1 MSEASTILHEISDH
15 LGARALDLR
24 AWDGTAAVTV
34 APGELPDAATFLDT
48 GLDAR
53 FVISAGTDLRHIGS
67 GFRVDHIFSQ
77 DARKT
82 WIVLRAYADSDD
94 PAVASITPLV
104 PAAAWAERE
113 FQDLLGIRADG
124 HPDPRRLVLADD
136 WPAGVHPLRRDV
148 PHNFRPEPAENVA
161 PPLAAPPG
169 NAVTI
174 PIGPFFPVLEEPA
187 FLKVFAD
194 GEEVVG
200 LDYRGFFNHRGIEK
214 LGDSRLTYNEIPF
227 IAERICGI
235 CGFVHSTSYVQAVE
249 QAAGI
254 DVPLRARYIRSLVLE
269 LERVHSH
276 LLWLGIAGHILGFD
290 TVLMQTWRMREPV
303 MWLMEKITGNRKT
316 FGMNVVGGVRRDI
329 PRESHEEILRVLG
342 EVEAGWKKV
351 ISAVLDD
358 TPLLMRL
365 SKVGVLST
373 ADARRLGSVGPTAR
387 GSMRP
392 IDTRIDHPYAAYDR
406 IEVKGVWKDSCDVAA
421 RTLVRLEETLE
432 SVRQVRH
439 LLAEMPDGPVLATIT
454 EAIPPGR
461 EGISA
466 VEAPRGEVIHYV
478 MTGEDARPYRWRVR
492 APTYANLQALA
503 AALQGMSLAD
513 VPITLGSMDPCF
525 SCTERLQVVDVRSRE
540 VRIFDADQLRQMARS
555 GEVPKAA
562 ALRAPDSRLWD
573 PSKGA
578 RP

>member
-1 MSEASTILHEISDH
+1 MSESSSILQEIADH
-15 LGARALDLR
+15 LGARALHLS

-34 APGELPDAATFLDT
+34 APFDLPDVAAFLDA

-53 FVISAGTDLRHIGS
+53 FVISVGSDLRHLDA

-77 DARKT
+77 DRRKT
-82 WIVLRAYADSDD
+82 WIVLRAYAPSAD
-94 PAVASITPLV
+94 PAVGSITPRV

-113 FQDLLGIRADG
+113 FQDMLGIRADG

-136 WPAGVHPLRRDV
+136 WPAGIHPLRRDV
-148 PHNFRPEPAENVA
+148 PYDFRPEPAEGVA
-161 PPLAAPPG
+161 PVLATPPG
-169 NAVTI
+169 NAVAI

-214 LGDSRLTYNEIPF
+214 LGDSKLTYNEIPF
-227 IAERICGI
+227 VAERICGI
-235 CGFVHSTSYVQAVE
+235 CGFVHSTAYVQALE

-254 DVPLRARYIRSLVLE
+254 DAPLRGRYIRSIVLE

-316 FGMNVVGGVRRDI
+316 YGMNVIGGVRRDI
-329 PRESHEEILRVLG
+329 PKESHEEILRVLA
-342 EVEAGWKKV
+342 EIEAGWHKV

-406 IEVKGVWKDSCDVAA
+406 IEVRGVWKDSCDVAG

-432 SVRQVRH
+432 SIRQVRQ
-439 LLAEMPDGPVLATIT
+439 LLAEMPDGPIQASIT
-454 EAIPPGR
+454 EAVPPGL

-525 SCTERLQVVDVRSRE
+525 SCTERLQVVDVRSRA
-540 VRIFDADQLRQMARS
+540 VRILDSAELIEMARRRVPGRGPRWNSS
-555 GEVPKAA
+555 GG
-562 ALRAPDSRLWD
+562 R
-573 PSKGA
+573 

>member
-1 MSEASTILHEISDH
+1 MPEYGATTMSDSSTILREISEH

-24 AWDGTAAVTV
+24 AWNGTAVATV
-34 APGELPDAATFLDT
+34 GATDLPDVATFLDSA
-48 GLDAR
+48 LDAR
-53 FVISAGTDLRHIGS
+53 FVISVGTDLRHLGS

-82 WIVLRAYADSDD
+82 WIVLRAAADSSD
-94 PAVASITPLV
+94 PAVASITPCV

-113 FQDLLGIRADG
+113 FQDMLGIRAEG

-136 WPAGVHPLRRDV
+136 WPEGIHPLRRDV
-148 PHNFRPEPAENVA
+148 PYDFRPEPAERVA
-161 PPLAAPPG
+161 PPLAAAPG

-174 PIGPFFPVLEEPA
+174 PIGPFFPVLEEPV
-187 FLKVFAD
+187 FLKLFAD
-194 GEEVVG
+194 GEDVVG

-214 LGDSRLTYNEIPF
+214 LGDSKLTYNEIPF
-227 IAERICGI
+227 VAERICGI

-254 DVPLRARYIRSLVLE
+254 DVPSRARYIRSIVLE

-303 MWLMEKITGNRKT
+303 MWLMEKITGHRKT
-316 FGMNVVGGVRRDI
+316 YGMNLVGGVRRDI
-329 PRESHEEILRVLG
+329 PVESHEEILRVLAEI
-342 EVEAGWKKV
+342 EVAWHKV

-358 TPLLMRL
+358 TTVLMRL

-373 ADARRLGSVGPTAR
+373 SDARRLGSVGPTAR
-387 GSMRP
+387 GSRRP

-406 IEVKGVWKDSCDVAA
+406 IEVKGVWKDGCDAAA

-432 SVRQVRH
+432 SIRQVRE
-439 LLAEMPDGPVLATIT
+439 LLAAMPDGAIQASIT
-454 EAIPPGR
+454 EAIPPGL

-503 AALQGMSLAD
+503 ASLQGMSLAD

-525 SCTERLQVVDVRSRE
+525 SCTERMQVVDVRSRE
-540 VRIFDADQLRQMARS
+540 IRTFDAAGLADMAR
-555 GEVPKAA
+555 G
-562 ALRAPDSRLWD
+562 R
-573 PSKGA
+573 GA
-578 RP
+578 RPHPSRGRRP